1 MEKGFPRLCLSTRDE
16 CHFALIFVAAA
27 AVVVVVAAAV
37 VFSPR
42 RFVGL
47 ELVTS
52 DAESPLLKQCAM
64 DFKYVLVY
72 SGCVLLQHSCES

>member
-1 MEKGFPRLCLSTRDE
+1 MEKVSPGFLFPPVMNVK
-16 CHFALIFVAAA
+16 FALIFVVVVAVAAA
-27 AVVVVVAAAV
+27 A

-52 DAESPLLKQCAM
+52 DAEGPLLKQCAM

-72 SGCVLLQHSCES
+72 SGCILLQHSCES